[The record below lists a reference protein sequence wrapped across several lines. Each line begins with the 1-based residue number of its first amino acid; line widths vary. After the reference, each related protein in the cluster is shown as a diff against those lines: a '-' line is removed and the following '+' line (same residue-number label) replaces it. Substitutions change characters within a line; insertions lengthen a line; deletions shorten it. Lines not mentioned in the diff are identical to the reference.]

1 MVNIEKDIWRWYHNV
16 SECHYHIQLTIKYRK
31 SLFIEKT
38 EKIILETMK
47 GFKERYAIEIN
58 HVGFDKNHVH
68 LLLRFLPKF
77 SGGQVI
83 RLIKSIS
90 GKAIFRDF
98 PEIKE
103 ELWGGEF
110 WTDGYYIATVSG
122 RGSKKVIE
130 NYIKSQGREQDIK
143 QLRLF
148 EL

>member
-1 MVNIEKDIWRWYHNV
+1 MVNIEKDIWHWYHNV

-38 EKIILETMK
+38 KRIILETMK

-68 LLLRFLPKF
+68 LLLRFLPEF

-90 GKAIFRDF
+90 GKAIFREF

-130 NYIKSQGREQDIK
+130 NYIKSQGGEQDIK